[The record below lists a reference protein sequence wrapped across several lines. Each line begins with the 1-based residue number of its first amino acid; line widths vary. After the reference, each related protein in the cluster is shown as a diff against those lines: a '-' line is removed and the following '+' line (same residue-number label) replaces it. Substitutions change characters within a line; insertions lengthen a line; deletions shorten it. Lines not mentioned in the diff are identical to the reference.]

1 MQEKHTKLPI
11 FNGLQKN
18 VLQVLLLALVIMF
31 PFSNSIA
38 QSGKI
43 KTVVID
49 AGHGGHDPGCHGA
62 SNNEKEV
69 CLSMALKLGALIK
82 ERYPDIKVIYT
93 RTTDVFVELA
103 ERANIANRNNA
114 DLFICIHANA
124 GSTTA
129 YGSETY
135 VLGLHRT
142 DAQQKVAERENAS
155 ISLEDDK
162 GAKYRSYDLTPDGII
177 ALQFQL
183 AVFHRQSIL
192 FAEMLQ
198 KEFKRIGRY
207 DRGVKQAGF
216 LVLYKTTMPSVLIET
231 AFLPNPTEEKLIGTA
246 EGQQKMAQAMFQAFI
261 NFKNATEGKVGT
273 AGASPTKEPTEPKIQ
288 EAAPT
293 ENKPIES
300 KPAQTTQTT
309 SNPTQATNNSSK
321 ENGLVFRVQI
331 ETSTQALPKNSSR
344 FKGLEVF
351 EYQDNTLF
359 KYCTGT
365 FPNDLQGAKNY
376 KNELIEKGFEHAFVV
391 AFLNGERI
399 SIEKAIK
406 LAENK

>member
-1 MQEKHTKLPI
+1 MQEKRTKLPI

-18 VLQVLLLALVIMF
+18 ALSVFLLAALVL
-31 PFSNSIA
+31 FSSAATWA
-38 QSGKI
+38 QSSKI

-62 SNNEKEV
+62 QNNEKEV

-82 ERYPDIKVIYT
+82 ERYPDIKIIYT
-93 RTTDVFVELA
+93 RSTDVFVELA

-155 ISLEDDK
+155 IALEDDK

-192 FAEMLQ
+192 FAEMIQ

-246 EGQQKMAQAMFQAFI
+246 EGQQKMAQSMFQAFV
-261 NFKNATEGKVGT
+261 NYKNATEGKTVVGGTT
-273 AGASPTKEPTEPKIQ
+273 AQQNNIDTRPAESSPPKPVEIPKETV
-288 EAAPT
+288 
-293 ENKPIES
+293 
-300 KPAQTTQTT
+300 
-309 SNPTQATNNSSK
+309 K
-321 ENGLVFRVQI
+321 EQGLVFKVQI
-331 ETSTQALPKNSSR
+331 ETSNKAISTKSSH
-344 FKGLEVF
+344 FKGIEIF

-359 KYCTGT
+359 KYCTGS
-365 FPNDLQGAKNY
+365 FANDLQGAKNY
-376 KNELIEKGFEHAFVV
+376 KNELVQMGFTNAFVV
-391 AFLNGERI
+391 AFLDGERI
-399 SIEKAIK
+399 SIEKAIN
-406 LAENK
+406 LAEKN

>member
-1 MQEKHTKLPI
+1 MQEKRTKLPI

-18 VLQVLLLALVIMF
+18 ALSVFLLAPLVL
-31 PFSNSIA
+31 FSSAATWA
-38 QSGKI
+38 QSSKI

-62 SNNEKEV
+62 QNNEKEV

-82 ERYPDIKVIYT
+82 ERYPDIKIIYT
-93 RTTDVFVELA
+93 RSTDVFVELA

-155 ISLEDDK
+155 IALEDDK

-192 FAEMLQ
+192 FAEMIQ

-246 EGQQKMAQAMFQAFI
+246 EGQQKMAQSMFQAFV
-261 NFKNATEGKVGT
+261 NYKNATEGKTVVGGT
-273 AGASPTKEPTEPKIQ
+273 TIQNNTDTKPSE
-288 EAAPT
+288 
-293 ENKPIES
+293 
-300 KPAQTTQTT
+300 
-309 SNPTQATNNSSK
+309 SNPPKPVEIPK
-321 ENGLVFRVQI
+321 ETVKEQGLIFKVQI
-331 ETSTQALPKNSSR
+331 ETSNKAISTKSSH
-344 FKGLEVF
+344 FKGVEIF

-359 KYCTGT
+359 KYCAGS

-376 KNELIEKGFEHAFVV
+376 KNELIQLGFTNAFVV
-391 AFLNGERI
+391 AFLDGERI
-399 SIEKAIK
+399 SIEKALK
-406 LAENK
+406 LAEKN

>member
-18 VLQVLLLALVIMF
+18 AIRVFLLAALFLI
-31 PFSNSIA
+31 SNNFIWGQTS
-38 QSGKI
+38 KI
-43 KTVVID
+43 KTIVID

-62 SNNEKEV
+62 QNNEKEV

-82 ERYPDIKVIYT
+82 ERYPDIKIIYT
-93 RTTDVFVELA
+93 RSTDVFVELA

-155 ISLEDDK
+155 IALEDDK

-192 FAEMLQ
+192 FAEMIQ

-231 AFLPNPTEEKLIGTA
+231 AFLPNPTEEKLIGTP
-246 EGQQKMAQAMFQAFI
+246 EGQQKMAQAMFQAFV
-261 NFKNATEGKVGT
+261 NYKNATEGKTVVGGTTTQQQIIDVNQT
-273 AGASPTKEPTEPKIQ
+273 ANNPTKPVEIPKEI
-288 EAAPT
+288 P
-293 ENKPIES
+293 
-300 KPAQTTQTT
+300 
-309 SNPTQATNNSSK
+309 K
-321 ENGLVFRVQI
+321 EQGLVFKVQI
-331 ETSTQALPKNSSR
+331 ETSNKPISIKSSH
-344 FKGLEVF
+344 FKDLEIF

-359 KYCTGT
+359 KYCAGS

-376 KNELIEKGFEHAFVV
+376 KNELIQKGFPHAFVV
-391 AFLNGERI
+391 AFLDGERI
-399 SIEKAIK
+399 SIEKALK
-406 LAENK
+406 LAEKN

>member
-1 MQEKHTKLPI
+1 MQIKRTKLPI

-18 VLQVLLLALVIMF
+18 ACRVILLAVIVL
-31 PFSNSIA
+31 FSNTVSWA
-38 QSGKI
+38 QSSKI

-62 SNNEKEV
+62 NNNEKEV
-69 CLSMALKLGALIK
+69 CLAMALKLGALIK
-82 ERYPDIKVIYT
+82 ERYPDIKIIYT
-93 RTTDVFVELA
+93 RATDVFVELA

-155 ISLEDDK
+155 IALEDDK

-192 FAEMLQ
+192 FAEMIQ

-231 AFLPNPTEEKLIGTA
+231 AFLPNPTEEKLIGSA
-246 EGQQKMAQAMFQAFI
+246 EGQQKMAQSMFDAFV
-261 NFKNATEGKVGT
+261 NYKNATEGKTVVGGT
-273 AGASPTKEPTEPKIQ
+273 TVQNNIEP
-288 EAAPT
+288 APVL
-293 ENKPIES
+293 
-300 KPAQTTQTT
+300 
-309 SNPTQATNNSSK
+309 NNSTQPQETVK
-321 ENGLVFRVQI
+321 EQGLIFKVQI
-331 ETSTQALPKNSSR
+331 ETASKSISTKSSH
-344 FKGLEVF
+344 FKGLEIF
-351 EYQDNTLF
+351 EYQDNSLY
-359 KYCTGT
+359 KYCAGS
-365 FPNDLQGAKNY
+365 FPNNLQAAKNY
-376 KNELIEKGFEHAFVV
+376 KDELTKMGFTNAFVV
-391 AFLNGERI
+391 AFLDGERI
-399 SIEKAIK
+399 SIEKALK
-406 LAENK
+406 LAEKN

>member
-1 MQEKHTKLPI
+1 MQEKRTKLPI

-18 VLQVLLLALVIMF
+18 AICVFLLAALFLI
-31 PFSNSIA
+31 SDNTIWA
-38 QSGKI
+38 QTSKI
-43 KTVVID
+43 KTIVID

-62 SNNEKEV
+62 QNNEKEV

-82 ERYPDIKVIYT
+82 ERYPDIKIIYT
-93 RTTDVFVELA
+93 RSTDVFVELA

-155 ISLEDDK
+155 IALEDDK

-192 FAEMLQ
+192 FAEMIQ

-246 EGQQKMAQAMFQAFI
+246 EGQQKMAQSMFQAFV
-261 NFKNATEGKVGT
+261 NYKNATEGKTVVGGT
-273 AGASPTKEPTEPKIQ
+273 TTQNNTDTK
-288 EAAPT
+288 PT
-293 ENKPIES
+293 ENNPAKPVEL
-300 KPAQTTQTT
+300 P
-309 SNPTQATNNSSK
+309 K
-321 ENGLVFRVQI
+321 ETIKEQGLIFKVQI
-331 ETSTQALPKNSSR
+331 ETSNKAISTKSSH

-359 KYCTGT
+359 KYCTGS

-376 KNELIEKGFEHAFVV
+376 KNELIQKGFANAFVV
-391 AFLNGERI
+391 AFLDGERI
-399 SIEKAIK
+399 SIEKALK
-406 LAENK
+406 LAEKN

>member
-1 MQEKHTKLPI
+1 MQEKRTKLPI

-18 VLQVLLLALVIMF
+18 AVSFFLLALLVI
-31 PFSNSIA
+31 FSNTNNWA
-38 QSGKI
+38 QTNKL
-43 KTVVID
+43 KTIVID

-62 SNNEKEV
+62 QNNEKEV

-82 ERYPDIKVIYT
+82 ERYPDIKIIYT
-93 RTTDVFVELA
+93 RSTDVFVELA
-103 ERANIANRNNA
+103 ERAHIANRNNA

-155 ISLEDDK
+155 IALEDDK

-192 FAEMLQ
+192 FAEMIQ

-231 AFLPNPTEEKLIGTA
+231 AFLPNPTEEKLIGTP

-261 NFKNATEGKVGT
+261 NYKNATEGKTVLSG
-273 AGASPTKEPTEPKIQ
+273 
-288 EAAPT
+288 
-293 ENKPIES
+293 
-300 KPAQTTQTT
+300 TTQQKPDQSNTPQTQNNLPNDAPQEKGLIFKVQVET
-309 SNPTQATNNSSK
+309 SNKRIPKGSS
-321 ENGLVFRVQI
+321 L
-331 ETSTQALPKNSSR
+331 
-344 FKGLEVF
+344 FKGLEIF
-351 EYQDNTLF
+351 EYQDNSLY
-359 KYCTGT
+359 KYCAGS
-365 FPNDLQGAKNY
+365 FPNDLPGAKKY
-376 KNELIEKGFEHAFVV
+376 KNELIQMGFTHAFVV
-391 AFLNGERI
+391 AFLDGERI
-399 SIEKAIK
+399 SIEKALK
-406 LAENK
+406 LAEKN

>member
-1 MQEKHTKLPI
+1 MQEKRTKLPI

-18 VLQVLLLALVIMF
+18 ACRVILLAVIVL
-31 PFSNSIA
+31 FSNTVSWA
-38 QSGKI
+38 QSSKI

-62 SNNEKEV
+62 NNNEKEV
-69 CLSMALKLGALIK
+69 CLAMALKLGALIK
-82 ERYPDIKVIYT
+82 ERYPDIKIIYT
-93 RTTDVFVELA
+93 RSTDVFVELA

-155 ISLEDDK
+155 IALEDDK

-192 FAEMLQ
+192 FAEMIQ

-231 AFLPNPTEEKLIGTA
+231 AFLPNPTEEKLIGSA
-246 EGQQKMAQAMFQAFI
+246 EGQQKMAQSMFDAFV
-261 NFKNATEGKVGT
+261 NYKNATEGKTVVGGT
-273 AGASPTKEPTEPKIQ
+273 TVQNNIEP
-288 EAAPT
+288 APVL
-293 ENKPIES
+293 
-300 KPAQTTQTT
+300 
-309 SNPTQATNNSSK
+309 NNSAQPQETVK
-321 ENGLVFRVQI
+321 EQGLIFKVQI
-331 ETSTQALPKNSSR
+331 ETASKAISTKSSH
-344 FKGLEVF
+344 FKGLEIF
-351 EYQDNTLF
+351 EYQDNSLY
-359 KYCTGT
+359 KYCAGY
-365 FPNDLQGAKNY
+365 FPNNLQGAKNY
-376 KNELIEKGFEHAFVV
+376 KDELTKMGYSNAFVV
-391 AFLNGERI
+391 AFLDGERI
-399 SIEKAIK
+399 SIEKALK
-406 LAENK
+406 LAEKN

>member
-1 MQEKHTKLPI
+1 
-11 FNGLQKN
+11 LQKN
-18 VLQVLLLALVIMF
+18 ALSVFLLAALVL
-31 PFSNSIA
+31 FSSAATWA
-38 QSGKI
+38 QSSKI

-62 SNNEKEV
+62 QNNEKEV

-82 ERYPDIKVIYT
+82 ERYPDIKIIYT
-93 RTTDVFVELA
+93 RSTDVFVELA

-155 ISLEDDK
+155 IALEDDK

-192 FAEMLQ
+192 FAEMIQ

-246 EGQQKMAQAMFQAFI
+246 EGQQKMAQSMFQAFV
-261 NFKNATEGKVGT
+261 NYKNATEGKTVVGGTT
-273 AGASPTKEPTEPKIQ
+273 AQQNNNDTRPAESSPPKPVEIPKETV
-288 EAAPT
+288 
-293 ENKPIES
+293 
-300 KPAQTTQTT
+300 
-309 SNPTQATNNSSK
+309 K
-321 ENGLVFRVQI
+321 EQGLVFKVQI
-331 ETSTQALPKNSSR
+331 ETSNKAISTKSSH
-344 FKGLEVF
+344 FKGLEIF

-359 KYCTGT
+359 KYCAGS
-365 FPNDLQGAKNY
+365 FANDLQGAKNY
-376 KNELIEKGFEHAFVV
+376 KNELVQMGFANAFVV
-391 AFLNGERI
+391 AFLDGERI
-399 SIEKAIK
+399 SIEKALK
-406 LAENK
+406 LAEKN

>member
-1 MQEKHTKLPI
+1 MQEKRTKLPI

-18 VLQVLLLALVIMF
+18 AIGVFLLAALF
-31 PFSNSIA
+31 LFSTNNYWA
-38 QSGKI
+38 QNNKI
-43 KTVVID
+43 KTIVID

-62 SNNEKEV
+62 QNNEKEV

-82 ERYPDIKVIYT
+82 ERYPDIKIIYT
-93 RTTDVFVELA
+93 RSTDVFVELA

-155 ISLEDDK
+155 IALEDDK

-192 FAEMLQ
+192 FAEMIQ

-246 EGQQKMAQAMFQAFI
+246 EGQQKMAQSMFQAFV
-261 NFKNATEGKVGT
+261 NYKNATEGKTVVGGTT
-273 AGASPTKEPTEPKIQ
+273 AQQNNIDTRPTE
-288 EAAPT
+288 
-293 ENKPIES
+293 
-300 KPAQTTQTT
+300 
-309 SNPTQATNNSSK
+309 SNPPKPVEIPK
-321 ENGLVFRVQI
+321 ETVKEQGLVFKVQI
-331 ETSTQALPKNSSR
+331 ETSNKAISTKSSH
-344 FKGLEVF
+344 FKGLEIF

-359 KYCTGT
+359 KYCAGS
-365 FPNDLQGAKNY
+365 FANDLQGAKNY
-376 KNELIEKGFEHAFVV
+376 KNELIQMGFTNAFVV
-391 AFLNGERI
+391 AFLDGERI
-399 SIEKAIK
+399 SIEKALK
-406 LAENK
+406 LAEKN

>member
-1 MQEKHTKLPI
+1 MQEKRTKLPI

-18 VLQVLLLALVIMF
+18 ALSVFLLAALVL
-31 PFSNSIA
+31 FSSAATWA
-38 QSGKI
+38 QSSKI

-62 SNNEKEV
+62 QNNEKEV

-82 ERYPDIKVIYT
+82 ERYPDIKIIYT
-93 RTTDVFVELA
+93 RSTDVFVELA

-155 ISLEDDK
+155 IALEDDK

-192 FAEMLQ
+192 FAEMIQ

-246 EGQQKMAQAMFQAFI
+246 EGQQKMAQSMFQAFV
-261 NFKNATEGKVGT
+261 NYKNATEGKTVVGGT
-273 AGASPTKEPTEPKIQ
+273 TIQNNTDTKPSESSPPKPVEIPKETV
-288 EAAPT
+288 
-293 ENKPIES
+293 
-300 KPAQTTQTT
+300 
-309 SNPTQATNNSSK
+309 K
-321 ENGLVFRVQI
+321 EQGLIFKVQI
-331 ETSTQALPKNSSR
+331 ETSNKAISTKSSH
-344 FKGLEVF
+344 FKGIEIF

-359 KYCTGT
+359 KYCAGS

-376 KNELIEKGFEHAFVV
+376 KNELIQLGFTNAFVV
-391 AFLNGERI
+391 AFLDGERI
-399 SIEKAIK
+399 SIEKALK
-406 LAENK
+406 LAEKN

>member
-1 MQEKHTKLPI
+1 MQIKRTKLPI

-18 VLQVLLLALVIMF
+18 ACRVILLAIIVL
-31 PFSNSIA
+31 FSNIDGWA
-38 QSGKI
+38 QNSKI

-62 SNNEKEV
+62 HNNEKEV
-69 CLSMALKLGALIK
+69 CLAMALKLGALIK
-82 ERYPDIKVIYT
+82 ERYPDIKIIYT
-93 RTTDVFVELA
+93 RSTDVFVELA

-155 ISLEDDK
+155 ITLEDDK

-192 FAEMLQ
+192 FAEMIQ

-231 AFLPNPTEEKLIGTA
+231 AFLPNPTEEKLIGSA
-246 EGQQKMAQAMFQAFI
+246 EGQQKMAQSMFNAFV
-261 NFKNATEGKVGT
+261 NYKNVTEGKTVTSGT
-273 AGASPTKEPTEPKIQ
+273 TVQ
-288 EAAPT
+288 
-293 ENKPIES
+293 NNNV
-300 KPAQTTQTT
+300 KPAPVQG
-309 SNPTQATNNSSK
+309 NNSQAQEKVK
-321 ENGLVFRVQI
+321 EQGLIFKVQI
-331 ETSTQALPKNSSR
+331 ETASKAISTKSSY
-344 FKGLEVF
+344 FKGLEIF
-351 EYQDNTLF
+351 EYQDNSLY
-359 KYCTGT
+359 KYCAGH
-365 FPNDLQGAKNY
+365 FPNNLQGAKNY
-376 KNELIEKGFEHAFVV
+376 KDELTKMGFSNAFVV
-391 AFLNGERI
+391 AFLDGERI
-399 SIEKAIK
+399 SIEKALK
-406 LAENK
+406 LAEKN

>member
-1 MQEKHTKLPI
+1 MQIKRTKLPI

-18 VLQVLLLALVIMF
+18 ACRVILLAVIVL
-31 PFSNSIA
+31 FSNIDGWA
-38 QSGKI
+38 QNSKI

-62 SNNEKEV
+62 HNNEKEV
-69 CLSMALKLGALIK
+69 CLAMALKLGALIK
-82 ERYPDIKVIYT
+82 ERYPDIKIIYT
-93 RTTDVFVELA
+93 RSTDVFVELA

-155 ISLEDDK
+155 ITLEDDK

-192 FAEMLQ
+192 FAEMIQ

-231 AFLPNPTEEKLIGTA
+231 AFLPNPTEEKLIGSA
-246 EGQQKMAQAMFQAFI
+246 EGQQKMAQSMFNAFV
-261 NFKNATEGKVGT
+261 NYKNVTEGKTVTSGT
-273 AGASPTKEPTEPKIQ
+273 TVQ
-288 EAAPT
+288 
-293 ENKPIES
+293 NNNV
-300 KPAQTTQTT
+300 KPAPVQG
-309 SNPTQATNNSSK
+309 NNSQAQEKVK
-321 ENGLVFRVQI
+321 EQGLIFKVQI
-331 ETSTQALPKNSSR
+331 ETASKAISTKSSY
-344 FKGLEVF
+344 FKGLEIF
-351 EYQDNTLF
+351 EYQDNSLY
-359 KYCTGT
+359 KYCAGH
-365 FPNDLQGAKNY
+365 FPNNLQGAKNY
-376 KNELIEKGFEHAFVV
+376 KDELTKMGFSNAFVV
-391 AFLNGERI
+391 AFLDGERI
-399 SIEKAIK
+399 SIEKALK
-406 LAENK
+406 LAEKN

>member
-1 MQEKHTKLPI
+1 MQIKRTKLPI

-18 VLQVLLLALVIMF
+18 ACRVILLAVIVL
-31 PFSNSIA
+31 FSNTVSWA
-38 QSGKI
+38 QSSKI

-62 SNNEKEV
+62 NNNEKEV
-69 CLSMALKLGALIK
+69 CLAMALKLGALIK
-82 ERYPDIKVIYT
+82 ERYPDIKIIYT
-93 RTTDVFVELA
+93 RSTDVFVELA

-155 ISLEDDK
+155 IALEDDK

-192 FAEMLQ
+192 FAEMIQ

-231 AFLPNPTEEKLIGTA
+231 AFLPNPTEEKLIGSA
-246 EGQQKMAQAMFQAFI
+246 EGQQKMAQSMFDAFV
-261 NFKNATEGKVGT
+261 NYKNATEGKTVAGGT
-273 AGASPTKEPTEPKIQ
+273 TVQNNIEP
-288 EAAPT
+288 APVL
-293 ENKPIES
+293 
-300 KPAQTTQTT
+300 
-309 SNPTQATNNSSK
+309 NNSAQPQETVK
-321 ENGLVFRVQI
+321 EQGLIFKVQI
-331 ETSTQALPKNSSR
+331 ETASKAISTKSNH
-344 FKGLEVF
+344 FKGLEIF
-351 EYQDNTLF
+351 EYQDNSLY
-359 KYCTGT
+359 KYCAGY
-365 FPNDLQGAKNY
+365 FPNNLQGAKNY
-376 KNELIEKGFEHAFVV
+376 KDELTKMGYSNAFVV
-391 AFLNGERI
+391 AFLDGERI
-399 SIEKAIK
+399 SIEKALK
-406 LAENK
+406 LAEKN

>member
-1 MQEKHTKLPI
+1 MQEKRTKLPI

-18 VLQVLLLALVIMF
+18 ALSVFLLAALVL
-31 PFSNSIA
+31 FSSAATWA
-38 QSGKI
+38 QSSKI

-62 SNNEKEV
+62 QNNEKEV

-82 ERYPDIKVIYT
+82 ERYPDIKIIYT
-93 RTTDVFVELA
+93 RSTDVFVELA

-155 ISLEDDK
+155 IALEDDK

-192 FAEMLQ
+192 FAEMIQ

-246 EGQQKMAQAMFQAFI
+246 EGQQKMAQSMFQAFV
-261 NFKNATEGKVGT
+261 NYKNATEGKTVVGGTT
-273 AGASPTKEPTEPKIQ
+273 AQQNNIDTRPTE
-288 EAAPT
+288 
-293 ENKPIES
+293 
-300 KPAQTTQTT
+300 
-309 SNPTQATNNSSK
+309 SNPPKPVEIPK
-321 ENGLVFRVQI
+321 ETVKEQGLVFKVQI
-331 ETSTQALPKNSSR
+331 ETSNKAIPVKSSH
-344 FKGLEVF
+344 FKGLEIF

-365 FPNDLQGAKNY
+365 FPNDLPAAKNY
-376 KNELIEKGFEHAFVV
+376 KNELIQKGFPHAFVV
-391 AFLNGERI
+391 AFLDGERI

-406 LAENK
+406 LAEKN

>member
-1 MQEKHTKLPI
+1 MQEKRTKLPI

-18 VLQVLLLALVIMF
+18 VLSVFLLATLVL
-31 PFSNSIA
+31 FSSATTWA
-38 QSGKI
+38 QSSKI

-62 SNNEKEV
+62 QNNEKEV

-82 ERYPDIKVIYT
+82 ERYPDIKIIYT
-93 RTTDVFVELA
+93 RSTDVFVELA

-155 ISLEDDK
+155 IALEDDK

-183 AVFHRQSIL
+183 AVFHRQSIM
-192 FAEMLQ
+192 FAEMIQ

-246 EGQQKMAQAMFQAFI
+246 EGQQKMAQSMFQAFV
-261 NFKNATEGKVGT
+261 NYKNATEGKTVVGGT
-273 AGASPTKEPTEPKIQ
+273 TIQNNTDTKPSESSPPKPVEIPKETI
-288 EAAPT
+288 
-293 ENKPIES
+293 
-300 KPAQTTQTT
+300 
-309 SNPTQATNNSSK
+309 K
-321 ENGLVFRVQI
+321 EQGLVFKVQI
-331 ETSTQALPKNSSR
+331 ETSNKPISTKSSH
-344 FKGLEVF
+344 FKGIEIF

-359 KYCTGT
+359 KYCAGS

-376 KNELIEKGFEHAFVV
+376 KNELIQLGFTNAFVV
-391 AFLNGERI
+391 AFLDGERI
-399 SIEKAIK
+399 SIEKALK
-406 LAENK
+406 LAEKN

>member
-1 MQEKHTKLPI
+1 MQEKRTKLPI

-18 VLQVLLLALVIMF
+18 AARVILLAVVVL
-31 PFSNSIA
+31 FSNATLWA
-38 QSGKI
+38 QSSKI

-62 SNNEKEV
+62 HNNEKEV

-82 ERYPDIKVIYT
+82 ERYPDIKIIYT
-93 RTTDVFVELA
+93 RTSDVFVELA

-155 ISLEDDK
+155 IALEDDK

-192 FAEMLQ
+192 FAGMIQ

-231 AFLPNPTEEKLIGTA
+231 AFLPNPTEEKLIGSV

-261 NFKNATEGKVGT
+261 NYKNATEGKTVLGGT
-273 AGASPTKEPTEPKIQ
+273 TVQNNTETRPVQNNITKPQDLPKESPKEQ
-288 EAAPT
+288 
-293 ENKPIES
+293 
-300 KPAQTTQTT
+300 
-309 SNPTQATNNSSK
+309 
-321 ENGLVFRVQI
+321 GLVFKVQI
-331 ETSTQALPKNSSR
+331 ETSNKAISTKSSH
-344 FKGLEVF
+344 FKGLEIF
-351 EYQDNTLF
+351 EYQDNSLY
-359 KYCTGT
+359 KYCAGS

-376 KNELIEKGFEHAFVV
+376 KNELTQMGFSNAFVV
-391 AFLNGERI
+391 AFLDGERI
-399 SIEKAIK
+399 SIEKALK
-406 LAENK
+406 LAEKN

>member
-1 MQEKHTKLPI
+1 
-11 FNGLQKN
+11 LQKN
-18 VLQVLLLALVIMF
+18 ALSVFLLAALVL
-31 PFSNSIA
+31 FSSAATWA
-38 QSGKI
+38 QSSKI

-62 SNNEKEV
+62 QNNEKEV

-82 ERYPDIKVIYT
+82 ERYPDIKIIYT
-93 RTTDVFVELA
+93 RSTDVFVELA

-155 ISLEDDK
+155 IALEDDK

-192 FAEMLQ
+192 FAEMIQ

-231 AFLPNPTEEKLIGTA
+231 AFLPNPSEEKLIGTA
-246 EGQQKMAQAMFQAFI
+246 EGQQKMAQSMFQAFV
-261 NFKNATEGKVGT
+261 NYKNATEGKTVVGGT
-273 AGASPTKEPTEPKIQ
+273 TIQNNIDTKPTESSPPKPVEI
-288 EAAPT
+288 P
-293 ENKPIES
+293 
-300 KPAQTTQTT
+300 
-309 SNPTQATNNSSK
+309 K
-321 ENGLVFRVQI
+321 ETVKEQGLIFKVQI
-331 ETSTQALPKNSSR
+331 ETSNKAISTKSSH
-344 FKGLEVF
+344 FKGLEIF

-359 KYCTGT
+359 KYCAGS

-376 KNELIEKGFEHAFVV
+376 KNELIQLGFTNAFVV
-391 AFLNGERI
+391 AFLDGERI

-406 LAENK
+406 LAEKN

>member
-1 MQEKHTKLPI
+1 MQIKRTKLPI

-18 VLQVLLLALVIMF
+18 ACRVILLAVIVL
-31 PFSNSIA
+31 FSNTVSWA
-38 QSGKI
+38 QSSKI

-62 SNNEKEV
+62 NNNEKEV
-69 CLSMALKLGALIK
+69 CLAMALKLGALIK
-82 ERYPDIKVIYT
+82 ERYPDIKIIYT
-93 RTTDVFVELA
+93 RATDVFVELA

-155 ISLEDDK
+155 IALEDDK

-192 FAEMLQ
+192 FAEMIQ

-231 AFLPNPTEEKLIGTA
+231 AFLPNPTEEKLIGSA
-246 EGQQKMAQAMFQAFI
+246 EGQQKMAQSMFDAFV
-261 NFKNATEGKVGT
+261 NYKNATEGKTVVGGT
-273 AGASPTKEPTEPKIQ
+273 TVQNNIEP
-288 EAAPT
+288 APVL
-293 ENKPIES
+293 
-300 KPAQTTQTT
+300 
-309 SNPTQATNNSSK
+309 NNSAQPQETVK
-321 ENGLVFRVQI
+321 EQGLIFKVQI
-331 ETSTQALPKNSSR
+331 ETASKAISTKSSH
-344 FKGLEVF
+344 FKGLEIF
-351 EYQDNTLF
+351 EYQDNSLY
-359 KYCTGT
+359 KYCAGS
-365 FPNDLQGAKNY
+365 FPNNLQAAKNY
-376 KNELIEKGFEHAFVV
+376 KDELTKMGYSNAFVV
-391 AFLNGERI
+391 AFLDGERI
-399 SIEKAIK
+399 SIEKALK
-406 LAENK
+406 LAEKN

>member
-18 VLQVLLLALVIMF
+18 VLRLFLLVGLLSFFQVAA
-31 PFSNSIA
+31 SA

-69 CLSMALKLGALIK
+69 CLSMALKLGNLIK
-82 ERYPDIKVIYT
+82 ERYPDVKVIYT

-192 FAEMLQ
+192 FAEMIQ

-231 AFLPNPTEEKLIGTA
+231 AFLPNPTEERLIGSA
-246 EGQQKMAQAMFQAFI
+246 EGQQKMAQAMFQAFV
-261 NFKNATEGKVGT
+261 NFKNATEGKSAATGT
-273 AGASPTKEPTEPKIQ
+273 IEQKPV
-288 EAAPT
+288 
-293 ENKPIES
+293 ENKQVESKPIES
-300 KPAQTTQTT
+300 KPTENKPTETKEPLAGNTDNKPNI
-309 SNPTQATNNSSK
+309 SNES
-321 ENGLVFRVQI
+321 GLVFRVQI
-331 ETSTQALPKNSSR
+331 ETSTQLLPKNSSR

-351 EYQDNTLF
+351 EYQDNTLY

-406 LAENK
+406 LAEKK

>member
-1 MQEKHTKLPI
+1 MQEKRTKLPI

-18 VLQVLLLALVIMF
+18 ALSVFLLAALVL
-31 PFSNSIA
+31 FSSAATWA
-38 QSGKI
+38 QSSKI

-62 SNNEKEV
+62 QNNEKEV

-82 ERYPDIKVIYT
+82 ERYPDIKIIYT
-93 RTTDVFVELA
+93 RSTDVFVELA

-155 ISLEDDK
+155 IALEDDK

-192 FAEMLQ
+192 FAEMIQ

-231 AFLPNPTEEKLIGTA
+231 AFLPNPTEELIGTA
-246 EGQQKMAQAMFQAFI
+246 EGQQKMAQSMFQAFV
-261 NFKNATEGKVGT
+261 NYKNATEGKTVVGGTT
-273 AGASPTKEPTEPKIQ
+273 AQENNIDTRPAESSPPKPVEIPKETV
-288 EAAPT
+288 
-293 ENKPIES
+293 
-300 KPAQTTQTT
+300 
-309 SNPTQATNNSSK
+309 K
-321 ENGLVFRVQI
+321 EQGLVFKVQI
-331 ETSTQALPKNSSR
+331 ETSNKAISTKSSH
-344 FKGLEVF
+344 FKGLEIF

-359 KYCTGT
+359 KYCTGS
-365 FPNDLQGAKNY
+365 FANDLQGAKNY
-376 KNELIEKGFEHAFVV
+376 KNELVQMGFTNAFVV
-391 AFLNGERI
+391 AFLDGERI
-399 SIEKAIK
+399 SIEKAIN
-406 LAENK
+406 LAEKN

>member
-1 MQEKHTKLPI
+1 MQEKRTKLPI

-18 VLQVLLLALVIMF
+18 AICVFLLAALFLI
-31 PFSNSIA
+31 SDNTIWA
-38 QSGKI
+38 QTSKI
-43 KTVVID
+43 KTIVID

-62 SNNEKEV
+62 QNNEKEV

-82 ERYPDIKVIYT
+82 ERYPDIKIIYT
-93 RTTDVFVELA
+93 RSTDVFVELA

-155 ISLEDDK
+155 IALEDDK

-192 FAEMLQ
+192 FAEMIQ

-246 EGQQKMAQAMFQAFI
+246 DGQQKMAQSMFQAFV
-261 NFKNATEGKVGT
+261 NYKNATEGKTVVGGT
-273 AGASPTKEPTEPKIQ
+273 TTQNNTDTK
-288 EAAPT
+288 PT
-293 ENKPIES
+293 ENNPAKPVEL
-300 KPAQTTQTT
+300 P
-309 SNPTQATNNSSK
+309 K
-321 ENGLVFRVQI
+321 ETIKEQGLIFKVQI
-331 ETSTQALPKNSSR
+331 ETSNKAISTKSSH

-359 KYCTGT
+359 KYCTGS

-376 KNELIEKGFEHAFVV
+376 KNELIQKGFANAFVV
-391 AFLNGERI
+391 AFLDGERI
-399 SIEKAIK
+399 SIEKALK
-406 LAENK
+406 LAEKN